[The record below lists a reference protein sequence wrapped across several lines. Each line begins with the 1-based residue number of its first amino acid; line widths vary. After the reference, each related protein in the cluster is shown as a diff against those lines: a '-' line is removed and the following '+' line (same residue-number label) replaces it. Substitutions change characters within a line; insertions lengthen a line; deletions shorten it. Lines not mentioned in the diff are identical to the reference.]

1 MIKLIVLDIDGCMT
15 NGQITY
21 DTNGVETKSFNVK
34 DGLGIVTWLKIGGE
48 AVIIT
53 GRKSQIVQNRAKELG
68 IPHLFQGIKE
78 KGKVLQELMNKLNIT
93 KEEVAVIGDDLND
106 LPMFNL
112 AGITFTPAD
121 GTEIIKKRVDHI
133 LLRKGGDG
141 AVREMIDII
150 VAKNNQQK
158 QFESLWI

>member
-21 DTNGVETKSFNVK
+21 DANGVETKSFNVK
-34 DGLGIVTWLKIGGE
+34 DGLGIVTWIKMGGE

-78 KGKVLQELMNKLNIT
+78 KGKVLSELMQKLQIS
-93 KEEVAVIGDDLND
+93 KEEIAVIGDDLND
-106 LPMFNL
+106 IPMFNL

-121 GTEIIKKRVDHI
+121 GMEVIKKRVDHV
-133 LLRKGGDG
+133 LLRKGGEG
-141 AVREMIDII
+141 AIREMIDII
-150 VAKNNQQK
+150 VKRNNQQE